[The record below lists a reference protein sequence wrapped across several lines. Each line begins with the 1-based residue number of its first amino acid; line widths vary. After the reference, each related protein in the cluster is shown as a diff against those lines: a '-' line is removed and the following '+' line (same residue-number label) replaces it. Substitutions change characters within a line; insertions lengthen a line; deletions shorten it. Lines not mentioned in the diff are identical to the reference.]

1 MATEL
6 LALTGGRSL
15 EYLSNGV
22 VSDAAIIFHQGTLAD
37 LIGWGS
43 SLSSLADQGIRAVSF
58 NRSGYGR
65 SSSLDN
71 RVVLDTGRDVTQIL
85 DHLNLTKFV
94 SIGASGGGPPA
105 LATGLDERCV
115 GVVTVGGL
123 APFNQPDLDFYA
135 GMKAG
140 DILEYKTALRDINEF
155 LEMFGADGPVTI
167 WCLPDQEA
175 LASPA
180 SDEMK
185 AAVAKTYE
193 FGLRCLVDDYS
204 SYLSPWGFDVEDIE
218 VPVVLFQGAL
228 DENVPPG
235 HGQWLA
241 RKIRN
246 AHLVVKPEEG
256 HISIWHRCRQEIFE
270 TATRLLTT
278 NMAPRLQ
285 QRDL

>member
-6 LALTGGRSL
+6 LTLTDGRTL

-22 VSDAAIIFHQGTLAD
+22 MSDSAVIFHQGTLAD

-43 SLSSLADQGIRAVSF
+43 SLRNLADQGVRAVSF

-71 RVVLDTGRDVTQIL
+71 RVVIDTGKDVAQIL

-105 LATGLDERCV
+105 LATGLDERCL
-115 GVVTVGGL
+115 GVVTVGAL

-140 DILEYKTALRDINEF
+140 DILEYTTALRNINEF
-155 LEMFGADGPVTI
+155 LKMFGNDGPETT
-167 WCLPDQEA
+167 WCRPDQEA
-175 LASPA
+175 RASPA
-180 SDEMK
+180 ADEMK
-185 AAVAKTYE
+185 AAVAKTLE
-193 FGLRCLVDDYS
+193 SGLGCLVDDYS

-218 VPVVLFQGAL
+218 VPVILFQGAL

-246 AHLVVKPEEG
+246 ARLIEKPEEG
-256 HISIWHRCRQEIFE
+256 HISLWYRYRQEIID
-270 TATRLLTT
+270 TAMSLLST
-278 NMAPRLQ
+278 
-285 QRDL
+285 